1 MDLKIGIP
9 SDGRCE
15 MSIIF
20 CRKSEM
26 SGILRRI
33 PRLFHRPERKSADQ
47 IFLRF
52 SLYFLKQ
59 FLDLFRP
66 DLISDMDMIA
76 EAVDKCRKLSDPVLI
91 RRFMRPVKK
100 RNLPPEKLFRHCL
113 ICHKHK
119 IFDNLCRRISVIRLY
134 FDRFSIFIQ
143 NNLRLRKVKI
153 DSAPFSPFLSDQ
165 LR

>member
-76 EAVDKCRKLSDPVLI
+76 EAVDKCRKLSDPVSSGASCV
-91 RRFMRPVKK
+91 R
-100 RNLPPEKLFRHCL
+100 
-113 ICHKHK
+113 
-119 IFDNLCRRISVIRLY
+119 
-134 FDRFSIFIQ
+134 
-143 NNLRLRKVKI
+143 
-153 DSAPFSPFLSDQ
+153 
-165 LR
+165 